1 MANKKSLLG
10 GATIKV
16 ENMSGFDKSGF
27 HGFTA
32 PLGAIVPMRKQLCIP
47 GNGNIRVKISAQLP
61 PLASDAFL
69 RSHLKVEAFAV
80 PLRLC
85 YGGFQSWFS
94 GELITSYDNTNDE
107 EILSRAKLP
116 RLHMNRTDSEG
127 RLGAD
132 YLTNYALDG
141 VFGPQSLMDY
151 LGVKMPLSVSDDS
164 GDGGDDPISKSSR
177 AESGV
182 HVSKVD
188 VWNFLGDA
196 GEDFNIFP
204 FIAYQLCYHHWYR
217 NKLVEKPLFATPD
230 YNLALNRA
238 SGLPYRA
245 FSEIKD
251 FPIDLT
257 VDEPEI
263 SSDTEMERREHFFDI
278 PLYVFDSDNPLKWD
292 PCCILM
298 NGHLLELRQRN
309 YGYDYF
315 TTALPS
321 AQEGNPISVDTS
333 GGSFT
338 ISALR
343 IQNSM
348 QHFSEINQFASP
360 DYVQVNKARYG
371 VDISEGVAQKPI
383 LLGSADFPMFTSG
396 IEQTAGS
403 DQETNN
409 PLGGMA
415 ARYGRAH
422 AEGSDFVCEFH
433 VNEPSYI
440 MIMASLVPEANYAT
454 GCAHDMKI
462 FTKEGSLVDLP
473 VASLENTGM
482 EPVNGYEVEVSA
494 VSGRVVF
501 GYQPRYMWHKAG
513 QTNMVSGL
521 FRAGAS
527 LQSFIPQRVFNEP
540 LNFGD
545 SGRYDRIELSTAFL
559 KVLPWDLDGITAV
572 EGAISEFGVMIDSA
586 VDFFVSEPLGES
598 VLPSLVDPAYEHGK
612 SVYLRRGGSGV

>member
-27 HGFTA
+27 HAFTA

-61 PLASDAFL
+61 PLATDAFL

-94 GELITSYDNTNDE
+94 GELIYKPG
-107 EILSRAKLP
+107 LSKGASDGELTRAKLP

-132 YLTNYALDG
+132 YLTDYALDG
-141 VFGPQSLMDY
+141 VFGPHTLMDY
-151 LGVKMPLSVSDDS
+151 FGVKMPFVVHDDSDDDS
-164 GDGGDDPISKSSR
+164 GDEPLEKKSVR
-177 AESGV
+177 ADSGV

-188 VWNFLGDA
+188 VWNFLGNY

-204 FIAYQLCYHHWYR
+204 FLAYQLIYHHWYR
-217 NKLVEKPLFATPD
+217 NKLVERPLFAPVSAGTALGAFCLPFQSFYGILD
-230 YNLALNRA
+230 YVV
-238 SGLPYRA
+238 
-245 FSEIKD
+245 
-251 FPIDLT
+251 DLT
-257 VDEPEI
+257 AEPLE
-263 SSDTEMERREHFFDI
+263 SEGNTPFEDREHFFDI
-278 PLYVFDSDNPLKWD
+278 PSFISNFLSDNCEL
-292 PCCILM
+292 L

-383 LLGSADFPMFTSG
+383 LLGSADFPMYTSG
-396 IEQTAGS
+396 VEQTAGS
-403 DQETNN
+403 DRETSN
-409 PLGGMA
+409 PFGGVA

-422 AEGSDFVCEFH
+422 AEGSDFVCDFH

-440 MIMASLVPEANYAT
+440 MVMCSLVPEANYAT

-462 FTKEGSLVDLP
+462 FTEEGSLVDLP

-482 EPVNGYEVEVSA
+482 EPVYRSEVEVSA
-494 VSGRVVF
+494 ASLGVF

-513 QTNMVSGL
+513 QVNMVSGL
-521 FRAGAS
+521 FRKGLN
-527 LQSFIPQRVFNEP
+527 LQSFIPQRVFNNV
-540 LNFGD
+540 LDFGD
-545 SGRYDRIELSTAFL
+545 SGFYSGVELSTAFL
-559 KVLPWDLDGITAV
+559 KVLPWDLDDVTAV
-572 EGAISEFGVMIDSA
+572 NGFISEFGVQIDSS
-586 VDFFVSEPLGES
+586 VEFFVSEPLSES

>member
-10 GATIKV
+10 GMTIKV

-85 YGGFQSWFS
+85 YGGFQSWFC
-94 GELITSYDNTNDE
+94 GEYIAVPSFSKDSE
-107 EILSRAKLP
+107 ELILSRAKLP

-127 RLGAD
+127 RLSAD

-141 VFGPQSLMDY
+141 VFGPQTLMDY
-151 LGVKMPLSVSDDS
+151 FGVKMPLSVPEDSGDDS
-164 GDGGDDPISKSSR
+164 GVDDEPLEKFVR

-217 NKLVEKPLFATPD
+217 NKLVERPLFSQPTSGFEAG
-230 YNLALNRA
+230 A
-238 SGLPYRA
+238 SSLPYLA
-245 FSEIKD
+245 FSDIRD
-251 FPIDLT
+251 YSIDLT
-257 VDEPEI
+257 AVDPDVT
-263 SSDTEMERREHFFDI
+263 SYTEMERRSNFFNI
-278 PLYVFDSDNPLKWD
+278 PSFVDSSLLVNKCGL
-292 PCCILM
+292 I

-371 VDISEGVAQKPI
+371 VDISEGVSQKPI

-396 IEQTAGS
+396 VEQTAGS
-403 DQETNN
+403 SQETTN

-462 FTKEGSLVDLP
+462 FTNEGSLVDLP

-494 VSGRVVF
+494 VSGKVVF
-501 GYQPRYMWHKAG
+501 GYQPRYMWYKAG
-513 QTNMVSGL
+513 QMNMVSGL

-559 KVLPWDLDGITAV
+559 KVLPWDLDGVTAV

-586 VDFFVSEPLGES
+586 IDFFVSEPLGES
-598 VLPSLVDPAYEHGK
+598 VLPSLVDPASEDGK